1 MNYMAKKQITR
12 EMILNAAFELTRKEG
27 IEALSVRSI
36 ARMCDC
42 STQPIYL
49 SFKGIDEIKDEVYL
63 MSMNYFYNYLLKMV
77 ASKNFP
83 EYKAMGMAYVKFAHD
98 ESQLFK
104 YVFMTTPR
112 VKNSSVDASFEVAVD
127 VIKKTLNIGAEAAR
141 KLHLEM
147 WIFGHGIATM
157 YITNYID
164 FDLET
169 VSDLYKDVYTGII
182 KNLGVENDN

>member
-1 MNYMAKKQITR
+1 MAKKQITR
-12 EMILNAAFELTRKEG
+12 EMILNAAFELTRREG
-27 IEALSVRSI
+27 ASALSVRSI

-63 MSMNYFYNYLLKMV
+63 MTLNYFYDYMLKMV
-77 ASKNFP
+77 ASKKFP

-98 ESQLFK
+98 ESELFK

-112 VKNSSVDASFEVAVD
+112 VKNSSVDASFSVAVE
-127 VIKKTLNIGAEAAR
+127 VIKKTLNVSDETAR

-157 YITNYID
+157 YITDYLN
-164 FDLET
+164 FDLDT
-169 VSDLYKDVYTGII
+169 VSDMYKDIYTGII
-182 KNLGVENDN
+182 KNLGVNNGN